1 MVRSTTAD
9 DAAFAAVFATPKHG
23 VAMIVRTADGG
34 GTTDLEQAQLN
45 VPVWVKLQ
53 RVGNTFTGYASP
65 DGVNWTVIST
75 KDVGMTG
82 SVTAGL
88 AVTSKRESTLNISTF
103 DGVTIQ

>member
-1 MVRSTTAD
+1 MIRSTTAD
-9 DAAFAAVFATPKHG
+9 NAAFAAVFATPGHG

-34 GTTDLEQAQLN
+34 GTTDLGQVQQN

-53 RVGNTFTGYASP
+53 RSGSTFTGYASP
-65 DGVNWTVIST
+65 DGVNWKLVST

-103 DGVTIQ
+103 DSVTIQ